1 MDCRSYEISITQTTK
16 GDDLMDVYK
25 KPLTIEQ
32 QVNYLE
38 KTKRVVYKEVS
49 KEESEEFLYT
59 HNYINVISPFKH
71 CFCKIEKN
79 GKPIKDSFGRHIYD
93 NDTDFYEYEKE
104 YRKERI
110 IYPKLYESLFG

>member
-1 MDCRSYEISITQTTK
+1 
-16 GDDLMDVYK
+16 MDVYK

-59 HNYINVISPFKH
+59 HNYINVISPFKYH
-71 CFCKIEKN
+71 FAKKDKN
-79 GKPIKDSFGRHIYD
+79 GANVIKLRH
-93 NDTDFYEYEKE
+93 
-104 YRKERI
+104 
-110 IYPKLYESLFG
+110 